1 MDSKGASLV
10 ATQLFSLEEKRYAR
24 KKEAE
29 QSVTLPAGVSGCA
42 VSSPG
47 LKLKQEQKKSARK
60 KNT

>member
-1 MDSKGASLV
+1 M